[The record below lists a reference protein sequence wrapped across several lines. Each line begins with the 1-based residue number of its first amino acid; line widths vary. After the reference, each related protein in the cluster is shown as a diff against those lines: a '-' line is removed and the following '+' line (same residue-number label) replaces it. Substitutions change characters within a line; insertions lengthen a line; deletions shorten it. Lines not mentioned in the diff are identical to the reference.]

1 MSDEL
6 LIIIGLSLGGIGTVI
21 GAAFVFIFKKRIP
34 SQLNT
39 IFLGF
44 SAGVMIAAS
53 VWSLLI
59 PAIEQA
65 ETLSPF
71 ENVAWLPALIG
82 FLCGGLFLFA
92 IDKIVPHLHG
102 ATNEEEGPHTRK
114 LSRGW
119 KLFLAMTIH
128 NIPEGLAVGFAFGA
142 ALALQEQ
149 HATTSMTLIGAM
161 ALAIGMFI
169 QNLPEGAA
177 VSMPLFSETGSRR
190 RAFNLGAF
198 SGLVEPVFAV
208 VGFFLAFE
216 IVVLLPWLL
225 AFAAGAMIYVVA
237 EELIP
242 GANSE
247 ENPHLGTFGVM
258 AGFAIMMVLDVALG

>member
-6 LIIIGLSLGGIGTVI
+6 LIIIGLSLGGIGTAL
-21 GAAFVFIFKKRIP
+21 GAAFVFVFKKRIP

-59 PAIEQA
+59 PAIEQS
-65 ETLSPF
+65 ETIAPF
-71 ENVAWLPALIG
+71 ENIAWLPALLG
-82 FLCGGLFLFA
+82 FLIGGLFLFA
-92 IDKIVPHLHG
+92 IDKLVPHLHG
-102 ATNEEEGPHTRK
+102 STNEEEGIHTRK

-119 KLFLAMTIH
+119 KLFFAMTIH

-177 VSMPLFSETGSRR
+177 VSMPLLSELGSRR
-190 RAFNLGAF
+190 KAFNIGAL
-198 SGLVEPVFAV
+198 SGIVEPIFAV
-208 VGFFLAFE
+208 VGFFLAHE
-216 IVVLLPWLL
+216 IAPLLPWFL
-225 AFAAGAMIYVVA
+225 AFAAGAMVYVVA

-242 GANSE
+242 GANSG
-247 ENPHLGTFGVM
+247 ENPHLGTLGVM
-258 AGFAIMMVLDVALG
+258 AGFAIMMVLDIALS